1 MKNLMEKDI
10 LSLENIARE
19 LRMTCLRIIRR

>member
-10 LSLENIARE
+10 LSLKNIARE

>member
-19 LRMTCLRIIRR
+19 LRMDCLRMIHR

>member
-19 LRMTCLRIIRR
+19 LRMDCLRIIRR